1 MSEAF
6 EAFQGIT
13 ARRGHAAGTL
23 SLLTYRALRRLG
35 AIYPCIIPRALVGDV
50 FFRRIVGDVSIQF
63 IFDSTQDLPSLD
75 KAVKTLSRDART
87 FGLRTQPKKSGIVAA
102 TGNKKN
108 CFGPRPLGSGFNF
121 ELGCDISGRRQS
133 LVNFNRCAQPASQQS
148 AKTDCQPSVS
158 TTSQP
163 AELPA
168 CQPTSQQTNQPTEQ
182 A

>member
-63 IFDSTQDLPSLD
+63 ICDSTQDLPSLE
-75 KAVKTLSRDART
+75 KAVKTLSREART
-87 FGLRTQPKKSGIVAA
+87 FGLRTQPKNSGIVAA
-102 TGNKKN
+102 NGKKD
-108 CFGPRPLGSGFNF
+108 CFGPRPLGSGFNC

-133 LVNFNRCAQPASQQS
+133 LVNYNR
-148 AKTDCQPSVS
+148 
-158 TTSQP
+158 
-163 AELPA
+163 
-168 CQPTSQQTNQPTEQ
+168 
-182 A
+182 